1 MEDSSVYIFSV
12 PNYSITGTI
21 ISPGKKINASFK
33 ECVIVR
39 GDQRWDPFPQWT
51 MISVF
56 HWNLIYWHEARAMDG
71 FARIVESRSVEE
83 STRSEEVFSSCGD
96 LGSPS
101 IVPSSLR
108 KDSISYWSILSM
120 SCAARNRATIPIR
133 ETIYAFD
140 RLTSFPALCQ
150 LTLFVL
156 IVDSQIPYTWPQK

>member
-1 MEDSSVYIFSV
+1 MRTMRRWKKNLCRNVVEDSSVYIFSV

-83 STRSEEVFSSCGD
+83 STRSEEVSS
-96 LGSPS
+96 PR
-101 IVPSSLR
+101 VA
-108 KDSISYWSILSM
+108 ISVHRRSFRPRYVRIRFPIDRFYRWV
-120 SCAARNRATIPIR
+120 ARL
-133 ETIYAFD
+133 ETAQPFLLEKQYTP
-140 RLTSFPALCQ
+140 LT
-150 LTLFVL
+150 V
-156 IVDSQIPYTWPQK
+156 

>member
-1 MEDSSVYIFSV
+1 MC
-12 PNYSITGTI
+12 YSPRG
-21 ISPGKKINASFK
+21 S
-33 ECVIVR
+33 EVR
-39 GDQRWDPFPQWT
+39 SPFPQWT

-83 STRSEEVFSSCGD
+83 SRRGAP
-96 LGSPS
+96 SPRVSRFS

-120 SCAARNRATIPIR
+120 SCAPRNRATVPIR

-156 IVDSQIPYTWPQK
+156 IVDSQIPYTWPQKLIERSFFFSLSSNFSSLDRKKEKNKISKIRKIR